1 MKPEYPRSTLLAS
14 KGGDLDVKTPDVH
27 LAGTTSQ
34 RSGALFRFLVGAF
47 GFVDGYRWSFV
58 TNGGAR

>member
-1 MKPEYPRSTLLAS
+1 MSKPPTCIWSALRANH
-14 KGGDLDVKTPDVH
+14 P
-27 LAGTTSQ
+27 
-34 RSGALFRFLVGAF
+34 GALFRFLVGAF